1 MSVGSIL
8 LLPFV
13 PVAKLMGKIS
23 YGSKVALIS
32 IFLILPLSYSI
43 YLLYNDFQT
52 RSQKVVHALSGLE
65 KSKGYYQMLIM
76 LKTLQNDGLLYL
88 NRANILD
95 LDQMKVTQNNAV
107 NMHLD
112 LLKDEGAAMQS
123 IFQDDFERINHALLN
138 RDGPGFIKEIHG
150 YSQHLVRQLSHINL
164 DNIAIDDL
172 SLSNVAYLLSVEL
185 PKSSIVTTELGS
197 LRSAKHQKEKL
208 LMKIGELKASVYTTD
223 MILKGFASYK
233 ERLEKLNLKYQ
244 RNLLMQI
251 KYLLSTDPKPSL
263 DKEKELIRLQFDI
276 FNTLQAILSEELDKN
291 RDAIAEQYQLF
302 VLFVLSASLLG
313 LYLFIGVYVNFK
325 HSLNSFVKT
334 SADIAGGN
342 LGSRV
347 QLENNDEMGLLSHEF
362 NEMLE
367 ELDYNHSLFNE
378 YKKAIGNSVIIL
390 KTDVKGIITHVNK
403 AFEHLSGYS
412 REELVGSSL
421 RKIRSKHTTYEQVQ
435 ELWKYILNKQVYK
448 TIFENIAKNGKSF
461 YVETTIVPILDRSGK
476 ISEFMA
482 IMLDITA
489 LYKQKE
495 KLHFQLYKDE
505 LTSLPNRMKLL
516 KDISICKDAKLILIN
531 IDGFKDI
538 NTIFGESIGN
548 ETLQKMAQKIKDTLK
563 TRHKQLYKLA
573 GDEFAILVGEEMSV
587 KDFKVD
593 VARLV
598 EYLNDTKLNCGEHEI
613 SVKLSMGVVI
623 SELNFSSKSLIS
635 MADIALKEAKQK
647 MQPYMY
653 YQEIAAENEDLEK
666 NYKMVQLIKDGIEE
680 GKVRC
685 YYQGILNAKTGRIEK
700 YETLM
705 RLASAD
711 GKMILPEKFITIAK
725 RARYYPKLTQKV
737 FEEAVYTFM
746 HRTESVSVNLS
757 IDDLMDDSTYDFILD
772 ILTNCGFA
780 ERIIFEFL
788 ESEEIEFNARVLEF
802 TAKVKKMGAR
812 IAIDDFG
819 SGYSNYA
826 YLIKL
831 GVDILKIDASLIKDI
846 DKNENNRLI
855 TKSIIDIAHALG
867 MDTVAEYVHTKEVQD
882 VLIAMGAD
890 YLQGFYLHKPTC
902 DL

>member
-1 MSVGSIL
+1 MSVGSVF

-13 PVAKLMGKIS
+13 PAAKLMGKIS
-23 YGSKVALIS
+23 YTSKVLLIS
-32 IFLILPLSYSI
+32 IFLILPLSYST

-52 RSQKVVHALSGLE
+52 RSDKITRALSGLE

-76 LKTLQNDGLLYL
+76 LKTLQDDGLLYL

-95 LDQMKVTQNNAV
+95 LDQMKATQKNTV
-107 NMHLD
+107 DLHLR
-112 LLKDEGAAMQS
+112 LLEDESDAMRS
-123 IFQDDFERINHALLN
+123 VFQDDFEKINHAILN
-138 RDGPGFIKEIHG
+138 RDESAFTKQVHG
-150 YSQHLVRQLSHINL
+150 YSQHLLRQLSHINL
-164 DNIAIDDL
+164 DNITTQSL

-185 PKSSIVTTELGS
+185 PKSFIVTAELKS
-197 LRSAKHQKEKL
+197 LRSAKRQKEKL

-223 MILKGFASYK
+223 MILKGFSSYK

-244 RNLLMQI
+244 RVLLMQI
-251 KYLLSTDPKPSL
+251 KYLLSKDLKPSM
-263 DKEKELIRLQFDI
+263 DKEEELIALQSDL
-276 FNTLQAILSEELDKN
+276 FNTLQATLSKELENN
-291 RDAIAEQYQLF
+291 RATIAEQYQLF
-302 VLFVLSASLLG
+302 VFFVFATSLFG

-334 SADIAGGN
+334 SADIAHGN

-347 QLENNDEMGLLSHEF
+347 KIDNNDEMGLLSHEF
-362 NEMLE
+362 NEMIE
-367 ELDYNHSLFNE
+367 ELDYNHTLFNE

-390 KTDVKGIITHVNK
+390 KTDVKGVITHVNK
-403 AFEHLSGYS
+403 AFENLSGYS

-461 YVETTIVPILDRSGK
+461 YVESTIVPILDRSGQ

-531 IDGFKDI
+531 IDGFKEI
-538 NTIFGESIGN
+538 NTIFGEAIGN

-598 EYLNDTKLNCGEHEI
+598 EYLNDTKLSCGEHEI

-623 SELNFSSKSLIS
+623 SELNLSSKSLIS

-653 YQEIAAENEDLEK
+653 YKEIAAENEDLEK
-666 NYKMVQLIKDGIEE
+666 NYKMVQLIKDAIEE
-680 GKVRC
+680 GKVHC
-685 YYQGILNAKTGRIEK
+685 CYQGMLNVKTGRIEK

-705 RLASAD
+705 RLYSAD
-711 GKMILPEKFITIAK
+711 GKMIAPDSFITLAK
-725 RARYYPKLTQKV
+725 RARYYPKLTQQV

-746 HRTESVSVNLS
+746 NRTESVSINLS
-757 IDDLMDDSTYDFILD
+757 IDDLMDDNTYDFILD
-772 ILTNCGFA
+772 IVGNCGFA

-788 ESEEIEFNARVLEF
+788 ESEEIEFNTRVLDF
-802 TAKVKKMGAR
+802 TTKVKKLGAR

-831 GVDILKIDASLIKDI
+831 GVDILKIDSSLIKDI

-867 MDTVAEYVHTKEVQD
+867 MDTVAEHVHTKEIQEI
-882 VLIAMGAD
+882 LTAMGAD

>member
-1 MSVGSIL
+1 MSVGSVL
-8 LLPFV
+8 LLPFA

-23 YGSKVALIS
+23 YSSKVLLIS

-43 YLLYNDFQT
+43 YLLYDDFQT
-52 RSQKVVHALSGLE
+52 RLEKISHALLGLE
-65 KSKGYYQMLIM
+65 KSKNYYQMLMM
-76 LKTLQNDGLLYL
+76 LKRLQHDGVIYL

-95 LDQMKVTQNNAV
+95 LDQMKVTQKNAV
-107 NMHLD
+107 SMHLD
-112 LLKDEGAAMQS
+112 LLRDEDAAMKS
-123 IFQDDFERINHALLN
+123 IFQDDFDQINHAILN
-138 RDGPGFIKEIHG
+138 RDESAFIKEIHG
-150 YSQHLVRQLSHINL
+150 YSQHLVRQLSQIKL
-164 DNIAIDDL
+164 DNIPIENIT
-172 SLSNVAYLLSVEL
+172 LSNVAYLLSVEL
-185 PKSSIVTTELGS
+185 PKSFAVTTELGS
-197 LRSAKHQKEKL
+197 LHRAKRQKEKL

-223 MILKGFASYK
+223 MILKGITLYK
-233 ERLEKLNLKYQ
+233 ERLEQLNLKYQ
-244 RNLLMQI
+244 RTLLMQI
-251 KYLLSTDPKPSL
+251 KYLLSKDSKPSL
-263 DKEKELIRLQFDI
+263 DKEKELIGLQSDI
-276 FNTLQAILSEELDKN
+276 FNTLQVTLSKELDKH
-291 RDAIAEQYQLF
+291 RAVIADQYQLF
-302 VLFVLSASLLG
+302 VLFVLSALLFG
-313 LYLFIGVYVNFK
+313 LYLFIGVYMNFK
-325 HSLNSFVKT
+325 NSLNSFVKT

-347 QLENNDEMGLLSHEF
+347 KLENNDEMGLLSHEF
-362 NEMLE
+362 NEMIE
-367 ELDYNHSLFNE
+367 ELDYNHTLFNE

-390 KTDVKGIITHVNK
+390 KTDVKGVITHVNK

-412 REELVGSSL
+412 REELVGLPL

-461 YVETTIVPILDRSGK
+461 YVESTIVPILDRSGK

-516 KDISICKDAKLILIN
+516 KDISICKDAKLILMN

-538 NTIFGESIGN
+538 NTIFGEAIGN
-548 ETLQKMAQKIKDTLK
+548 ETLQKIAQKIKDTLK

-598 EYLNDTKLNCGEHEI
+598 EYLNDIRLSCGEHEI

-623 SELNFSSKSLIS
+623 SELSFSSKSLIS

-653 YQEIAAENEDLEK
+653 YQEIAAENENLEK
-666 NYKMVQLIKDGIEE
+666 NYKMVQLIKDAIEE
-680 GKVRC
+680 GKVYC
-685 YYQGILNAKTGRIEK
+685 SYQGMLNVKTGRIEK

-705 RLASAD
+705 RLASGD
-711 GKMILPEKFITIAK
+711 GKMVLPEKFITIAK
-725 RARYYPKLTQKV
+725 RARYYPKLTQKI

-746 HRTESVSVNLS
+746 HRTESVSINLS

-772 ILTNCGFA
+772 IINNCGFA

-788 ESEEIEFNARVLEF
+788 ESEEIEFNARVLDF
-802 TAKVKKMGAR
+802 TTKVKKMGAR

-867 MDTVAEYVHTKEVQD
+867 MDTVAEHVHTKEVKD
-882 VLIAMGAD
+882 TLTAMGAD
-890 YLQGFYLHKPTC
+890 YLQGFYLHKPTS